1 MLKKSDL
8 KKGGLVFKRGEGD
21 FHTNSPGV
29 SMILKKEVGELIS
42 FIPNCQE
49 VQDQD
54 LNCDVY
60 AEQLW
65 EVLDNGGDIKKE
77 RLIIKLG
84 KWFGVYKRYFNIVNW
99 EKMENEDDPKL

>member
-8 KKGGLVFKRGEGD
+8 RRDMLVFKRGEGD
-21 FHTNSPGV
+21 FHTSSPGV
-29 SMILKKEVGELIS
+29 PMILKREVGELIS
-42 FIPNCQE
+42 FIPNCKE
-49 VQDQD
+49 IYDQD

-65 EVLDNGGDIKKE
+65 EVRDNGGDIRKE
-77 RLIIKLG
+77 RIVIKLG

-99 EKMENEDDPKL
+99 EKEDEDDLKF